1 MATLLLKRNVNPKI
15 VSERL
20 GHSSVSQTLDTY
32 SHVMPS
38 LQIEATG
45 QIEEALYQTGSG
57 DADTSLDGGNLIDV
71 WNDSAPF

>member
-1 MATLLLKRNVNPKI
+1 MATLLLKRNINPKV

-45 QIEEALYQTGSG
+45 QIEEAIYQTGNS
-57 DADTSLDGGNLIDV
+57 DASPALDGGSLIDI
-71 WNDSAPF
+71 WNDSHPF